1 MNNELLYE
9 LILQDP
15 EDEVFA
21 VSFVDKPAI
30 ERDFVFFGKEINFQ
44 AIDEEK
50 RLVAGPLLIP
60 NKKILRLD
68 GEGKSYYVFFKPD
81 TIESIARKFMAKKF
95 NDKVTT
101 EHDKTVKG
109 VYLTESWLVG
119 QSGKDKS
126 NLYGFT
132 LPIGTWFGVYKVEN
146 NDVWDKVKK
155 GEFRGFSI
163 EGLFEHK
170 KSDLKLSAIEDKDI
184 ADLTNDEAQVLLSYI
199 KNLIKKDK
207 RYGNG
212 EKLVEESHSDYGSAI
227 RSNAKKALAWAEEHG
242 WGSCGT
248 AVGKQR
254 ANQLAKGEPISVDTI
269 KRMYSFLSRHE
280 GDLVSSTSY
289 AEGCGKLMYDAWGG
303 KAGLRWSRN
312 KLKKLGLIE
321 AEGQP
326 SIASSYPGE
335 SSINKKKK

>member
-1 MNNELLYE
+1 M
-9 LILQDP
+9 
-15 EDEVFA
+15 
-21 VSFVDKPAI
+21 
-30 ERDFVFFGKEINFQ
+30 
-44 AIDEEK
+44 
-50 RLVAGPLLIP
+50 
-60 NKKILRLD
+60 
-68 GEGKSYYVFFKPD
+68 
-81 TIESIARKFMAKKF
+81 
-95 NDKVTT
+95 
-101 EHDKTVKG
+101 
-109 VYLTESWLVG
+109 
-119 QSGKDKS
+119 
-126 NLYGFT
+126 
-132 LPIGTWFGVYKVEN
+132 
-146 NDVWDKVKK
+146 WDKVKK
-155 GEFRGFSI
+155 GEFKGFSI

-170 KSDLKLSAIEDKDI
+170 KSDLKLSAIEDKNI
-184 ADLTNDEAQVLLSYI
+184 EDLTNDEAEVLLSYI

-207 RYGNG
+207 RYGKG

-227 RSNAKKALAWAEEHG
+227 KSNAKKALAWAEENG

-248 AVGKQR
+248 PVGKQR

-335 SSINKKKK
+335 SASNKKKK